1 MKHLTDNP
9 FKSATVALLLAVLM
23 AIILYVVPGKENE
36 NTSLRI
42 INAEKKLVELKEKV
56 ALTLAELSKISN
68 EKETDKFFLNQ
79 AASQRGISYYQLKDN
94 ALVNWSDNEPATDAQ
109 TLSNVKDGELMKLHN
124 GDFLAGVLIQ
134 NNFRYV
140 GLILLKHEYVYEN
153 KYLVN
158 NFNPALGLGTD
169 FNVAQS
175 GDTLHLPGNK
185 PAYMLKRDTSVSIP
199 PSGIIVAFCFLI
211 AIIVMIAFYFFLR
224 FFSVSLLKTSIF
236 ILLVFGLRTLMIYFK
251 IPSGFYD
258 HGIFSPAHY
267 ASSFYFNSLGD
278 LLLNAGLLLV
288 LIISLFEQMRTFK
301 GDRFVVFILW
311 VSAAYAIHLLI
322 RGLVINSDISFAF
335 SRPGDLNL
343 YSILAFTAISLL
355 LLCLLYITSLV
366 LKTFTKFEITAKNTL
381 LGISICA
388 IYATFS
394 LYKLNAEKENET
406 RKLIAQKI
414 EVRQDH
420 IAEYLFLEMEEKIAS
435 DSSISSIFRSAN
447 NPEDELS
454 SYLSQDFFNG
464 YLSKFEVKAILYDET
479 NEESAELVNYRKI
492 AATGKAT
499 SSKQLFYLS
508 SETGGSSYLAIIP
521 MKNGFYKQTLAITLN
536 ARFLKSEKGFPELLM
551 SGTQEPPL
559 SDEYSIARYSYQ
571 SLVYEFGNYIY
582 PLTGKSFQQPQDEF
596 SFSEYNGYSHMV
608 RKLNDHSFVIISKP
622 VDTTLELLT
631 LFSWMFTFMSVIAF
645 VVFIFSVI
653 LGVDSRWYWSLTR
666 RVQAAVIFLVILTF
680 VLVGIG
686 TVSYIN
692 TKYLND
698 QRKSISD
705 QVNALWF
712 MVSENLNTSKE
723 IESRYVGE
731 NRIQLDR
738 LVNNTNIDFNIYN
751 EAGGIEYSSN
761 PKIFVKGIVSSRMN
775 PIAYLR
781 IKEEGLTQFIHP
793 ENAGRLKYISAY
805 APITGPAGN
814 IIAYLNLPYFEKQNE
829 LNNEVSVFLSALVN
843 IYVLLFAITVLV
855 TIFISSL
862 ITKPLLLLQE
872 KMSGVRLGV
881 INEKIAYREK
891 DEIGQLV
898 QEYNRMI
905 DELADSAE
913 KLSRSERESAWRE
926 MAKQVAH
933 EIKNP
938 LTPMKLSVQHL
949 LRTFKENKQDLALVE
964 RISNTLI
971 QQIDTLSNIANA
983 FSNFAKMP
991 QAVPVKVNVEEIM
1004 QQVIQL
1010 YNTGVEI
1017 EMKSVEGAFVM
1028 ADKDQFIGIFSNL
1041 LKNAVQS
1048 IPEEKHGKI
1057 GIQIS
1062 RSEDRIVIEIS
1073 DNGIGIPENQRDKI
1087 FVPNFTTK
1095 SSGMGLGLAIVRNI
1109 VEETNGKI
1117 WFTSTYGEGSNFFV
1131 SLPAAV

>member
-9 FKSATVALLLAVLM
+9 FKSATVALFLAVFL
-23 AIILYVVPGKENE
+23 AVILLVVPGTEND
-36 NTSLRI
+36 NTALRI
-42 INAEKKLVELKEKV
+42 INAEKKLVELKEKI
-56 ALTLAELSKISN
+56 AITLAELSKFTS
-68 EKETDKFFLNQ
+68 EKEIDRFFLNQ
-79 AASQRGISYYQLKDN
+79 AASQRGISYYQLMDDT
-94 ALVNWSDNEPATDAQ
+94 LVNWSDNEPATDERS
-109 TLSNVKDGELMKLHN
+109 LSKVRDGELLKLPN
-124 GDFLAGVLIQ
+124 GDFLTSVLIQ
-134 NNFRYV
+134 NNNRFV
-140 GLILLKHEYVYEN
+140 GLLLLKHKYVYEN

-169 FNVAQS
+169 FSIALS

-185 PAYMLKRDTSVSIP
+185 PAYILKRDTSVAIP
-199 PSGIIVAFCFLI
+199 PSGIIVAFYFLM
-211 AIIVMIAFYFFLR
+211 AIFVMIALYLFLR
-224 FFSVSLLKTSIF
+224 HFSVSLLKTTIF
-236 ILLVFGLRTLMIYFK
+236 VLLVFGLRTLMIYFK

-258 HGIFSPAHY
+258 HGIFSPTHY

-278 LLLNAGLLLV
+278 LLLNAGLILV
-288 LIISLFEQMRTFK
+288 LIISLLEQMRTFK
-301 GDRFVVFILW
+301 GDQLVVFIFW
-311 VSAAYAIHLLI
+311 VSSAYAVHLLI
-322 RGLVINSDISFAF
+322 RGLVVNSDISFAF
-335 SRPGDLNL
+335 SRPGDINL

-355 LLCLLYITSLV
+355 LLCLLFITSLL
-366 LKTFTKFEITAKNTL
+366 LKKFTKFVITAKYTL
-381 LGISICA
+381 LGIFICA

-394 LYKLNAEKENET
+394 LYKLNVEKEKDT

-414 EVRQDH
+414 EVKQDH

-435 DSSISSIFRSAN
+435 DSNITTIFRTSV

-454 SYLSQDFFNG
+454 SYLSQEFFNG
-464 YLSKFEVKAILYDET
+464 YLSKFEVKSGLYDEL
-479 NEESAELVNYRKI
+479 NEESFELANYRKI

-499 SSKQLFYLS
+499 SSNQLFYLS
-508 SETGGSSYLAIIP
+508 SEAGGSSYLALIP
-521 MKNGFYKQTLAITLN
+521 MKNGFAKQTLAITLN
-536 ARFLKSEKGFPELLM
+536 VRFLKSEKGFPELLM

-559 SDEYSIARYSYQ
+559 SDEYSIARYAYQ

-582 PLTGKSFQQPQDEF
+582 PLTGKSFQQPKQEF
-596 SFSEYNGYSHMV
+596 SFSESNGYSHIV
-608 RKLNDHSFVIISKP
+608 RKQNDHSFIVISKP
-622 VDTTLELLT
+622 IDSTLELLT

-680 VLVGIG
+680 VLVGVG

-712 MVSENLNTSKE
+712 MVSENLNTSRE

-731 NRIQLDR
+731 NRNQLDR

-814 IIAYLNLPYFEKQNE
+814 IIAFLNLPYFEKQNE

-872 KMSGVRLGV
+872 KMSGIRLGV
-881 INEKIAYREK
+881 INEKIAYSEK

-898 QEYNRMI
+898 GEYNRMI

-913 KLSRSERESAWRE
+913 RLSRSERESAWRE

-949 LRTFKENKQDLALVE
+949 LRTFKENKQDFALVE

-991 QAVPVKVNVEEIM
+991 QAVPEKVNVAEIM

-1028 ADKDQFIGIFSNL
+1028 VDKDQFIGIFSNL
-1041 LKNAVQS
+1041 LKNAFQS
-1048 IPEEKHGKI
+1048 IPEDRQGKI
-1057 GIQIS
+1057 SIQIS

-1073 DNGIGIPENQRDKI
+1073 DNGVGIPENQRDKI

-1117 WFTSTYGEGSNFFV
+1117 WFTSIYGVGSSFFV
-1131 SLPAAV
+1131 SLPAVE